1 MFSNVAVAAA
11 ESEEISAGKGG
22 TTTQGG
28 MMMDVVDDNSPSAST
43 ISTKASYL
51 AAGQQFYN
59 KGGGM
64 SGSSRQQSRE
74 EDVEEE
80 EDGSSPHR
88 MIHSA
93 HQLLSL
99 SSSKSREE
107 NVNVTKE
114 SDDDVVVSAKR
125 RKLSDLDQPYNS
137 KKGPSP
143 TMALDGRVMAPGPGL
158 HRSTT
163 VESPAAASARSAQ
176 SQQSLDLGAI
186 PSWESAGK
194 PLGGWSVNSGM
205 TGDATLLGTAFSFSD
220 SINNPVPGGRTSV
233 VGAKQQQQQEESD
246 NNSSGDDPSPKSIL
260 SKVGEKRKSLAP
272 GTHVQFSRDAGGASS
287 AVGVSRKRVRETV
300 VSQPPPPPPP
310 EEYDYYYAPRYPPG
324 ARPVGP
330 PPHSRHPYPPPH
342 GYYPAEE
349 VHYGHGPP
357 PPYGYAPPPPHR
369 IRQQQHHRAPLP
381 PPPGEYPPHTPSAQ
395 HPEVEVK
402 REEAPFS
409 PNAPAS
415 ATERTIH
422 KPQFSSSHGDPGS
435 KVAGGGNWTKEED
448 AKLLEIM
455 RKVKNPKHYEPL
467 AKKLNNACGGHKS
480 GVAVKDRWTRYLKP
494 GSRKGQWTDEE
505 DAAVVN
511 AVTNSTDEPFTR
523 WSDLALTLP
532 GRVGK
537 QVRDRWVNHLNP
549 SINHNPFSREDVS
562 THHDLVMIC
571 VF

>member
-28 MMMDVVDDNSPSAST
+28 MMDVADDNSPSAST

-51 AAGQQFYN
+51 AAGQQFYS
-59 KGGGM
+59 KSGGT
-64 SGSSRQQSRE
+64 GSSRQQSRQEE
-74 EDVEEE
+74 EDAEEE

-125 RKLSDLDQPYNS
+125 RKLSDLDQPMHYNTTN
-137 KKGPSP
+137 KGPSP
-143 TMALDGRVMAPGPGL
+143 TMALDGRVMA
-158 HRSTT
+158 HNRTT
-163 VESPAAASARSAQ
+163 MESPAAASARSAQ

-233 VGAKQQQQQEESD
+233 VGAKHQQQQQEESD

-272 GTHVQFSRDAGGASS
+272 GTHVQFSRDAGGASAS
-287 AVGVSRKRVRETV
+287 AGVSRKRVRETV

-381 PPPGEYPPHTPSAQ
+381 PPPGEYPPHTPSSQ

-455 RKVKNPKHYEPL
+455 RKVKNPMHYEPL

-480 GVAVKDRWTRYLKP
+480 GGAVKDRWTRYLKP